1 MHGAHLRG
9 MHASLYA
16 CCQIWEP
23 CFSSFCILGELEV
36 LGRVNLHKKKIW
48 KSSKAVAY
56 EKFFVAE
63 MHSSLSMSLV
73 CLLTSEVA
81 YMSQY
86 RCIYL
91 SLILDIF
98 I

>member
-1 MHGAHLRG
+1 MGALFLVL
-9 MHASLYA
+9 LYFGG
-16 CCQIWEP
+16 IGS
-23 CFSSFCILGELEV
+23 FGKGKSSQ
-36 LGRVNLHKKKIW
+36 KKIW